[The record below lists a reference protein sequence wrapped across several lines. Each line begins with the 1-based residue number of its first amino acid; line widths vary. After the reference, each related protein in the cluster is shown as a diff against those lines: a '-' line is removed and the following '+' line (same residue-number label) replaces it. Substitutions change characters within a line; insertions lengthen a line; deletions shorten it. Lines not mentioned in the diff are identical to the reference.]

1 MNKRSIANEYV
12 NIEYVN
18 LYQLNIDVNS

>member
-18 LYQLNIDVNS
+18 LYQLYIDVDS